1 MHVSKLTAEQLEK
14 LTKSLADQGL
24 LVTAG
29 WTACAHLLT
38 NESTPAKTEEKLRQ
52 AYFAGA
58 QHIFAC
64 MTTMVDDG
72 DEITDADMHRM
83 QLLQIEMQAWAEQQK
98 KAQN

>member
-29 WTACAHLLT
+29 WTACANMLT

-52 AYFAGA
+52 AYFMGA
-58 QHIFAC
+58 QHVFAS
-64 MTTMVDDG
+64 MINMVEEG
-72 DEITDADMHRM
+72 DEITDKDMRRM
-83 QLLQIEMQAWAEQQK
+83 EFLQIELQAWEAAYK